1 MKHHILTTGIS
12 LLTNFSNA
20 QHPSLSVAEALR
32 QHKAVQKH
40 FLADPVAA
48 SAEINSLNA
57 RTRFLAE
64 KLPALGATLIY
75 TETEEG
81 KMVTSLLE
89 KFLKKQ
95 GVAPLHKIQVK
106 SLDKPAKDV
115 TPEWAQ
121 QNVTEALTSM
131 RQSVVSHIKKLRE
144 KSPDLW
150 IELNCTGGYK
160 AEVAVL
166 YALGRDLGVPVY
178 YLHDSFKVCITL
190 PEIAQ

>member
-12 LLTNFSNA
+12 LLTNFINA
-20 QHPSLSVAEALR
+20 QHPRLSLSEALR
-32 QHKAVQKH
+32 RHKDVQKH

-48 SAEINSLNA
+48 SAEINSLHA
-57 RTRFLAE
+57 RTRFLA
-64 KLPALGATLIY
+64 KKQPVFGATLIY
-75 TETEEG
+75 TETDEG

-121 QNVTEALTSM
+121 QNVTEALNRM
-131 RQSVVSHIKKLRE
+131 RQSVVAHITKLRE
-144 KSPDLW
+144 KSPDLG

-166 YALGRDLGVPVY
+166 YALGRELGVPVY
-178 YLHDSFKVCITL
+178 YLHDTFKVCVTL
-190 PEIAQ
+190 P